1 MASAP
6 QCSSLKESA
15 QFSGLSDILLQ
26 SVVGKIQKTQLRVS
40 KAVVLDVLG
49 KLTKQEKSNFS
60 FLPVVLWI
68 LGLVRVLVHIYF
80 L

>member
-1 MASAP
+1 
-6 QCSSLKESA
+6 
-15 QFSGLSDILLQ
+15 LLQ
-26 SVVGKIQKTQLRVS
+26 SVASEIQKTQLRVS

-49 KLTKQEKSNFS
+49 KLPKQEKSNFS

-68 LGLVRVLVHIYF
+68 LGLVRVLVHIHF

>member
-1 MASAP
+1 
-6 QCSSLKESA
+6 
-15 QFSGLSDILLQ
+15 LLQ
-26 SVVGKIQKTQLRVS
+26 SVAGEIQKTQLRVS
-40 KAVVLDVLG
+40 KAIVLDVLG
-49 KLTKQEKSNFS
+49 KLAKQEKSNFS